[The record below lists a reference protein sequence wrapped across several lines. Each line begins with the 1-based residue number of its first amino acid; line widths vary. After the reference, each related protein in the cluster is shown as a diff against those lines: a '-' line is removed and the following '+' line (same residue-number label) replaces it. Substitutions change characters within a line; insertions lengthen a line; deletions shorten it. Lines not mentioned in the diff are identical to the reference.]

1 MMLPMTFQIL
11 PEIAMSYKFSYYMRI
26 QPNGDKHQQLPN
38 QILCENE
45 PASNQLI
52 EQQHKK

>member
-1 MMLPMTFQIL
+1 MW
-11 PEIAMSYKFSYYMRI
+11 I
-26 QPNGDKHQQLPN
+26 QPNGNKHQQLPN